1 MTENR
6 RQRLKQL
13 FAEAVALPADQRA
26 RVVAAASDTDAD
38 LGQELQSLLSSY
50 EQADD
55 FLERSPGIP
64 SLDTY
69 GIHLETRVPNLEP
82 GRKLGPYQILES
94 LGSGGMGAVYR
105 ARDVRLDR
113 IVALKVLH
121 RSEGGDAGLRRR
133 FEHEARAISKLA
145 HPNICALFD
154 IGEHE
159 GVDFLVMEF
168 LEGETLAA
176 RLERGP
182 LPFDEVVR
190 HGIELSDALDR
201 AHRQGVVHRDV
212 KPSNIMLTE
221 SGAGSTGSRQA
232 KLLDFGIA
240 KLQGRDPG
248 ASGSALFTSDAS
260 LTGGGPLV
268 GTIAYMSPEQLRGE
282 AIDGR
287 GDLFSFGAVL
297 FEMATGRC
305 LFAGD
310 DATAVRATILDGGWR
325 LPRETL
331 DQAGAGLTQIVEKAL
346 QPDRGQRYQHAADMR
361 ADLHHLGRT
370 AASQRVAPARRWRMA
385 AAAALVAVALVI
397 AGVWTTRVSRSPAAT
412 SAGVPSLSIL
422 PFKPLAPG
430 GADDYVGVALAD
442 ALTTELHTLKTV
454 SVRRMG
460 AGTPFSGPAADPIAA
475 GRELGVDLIMDGAIQ
490 RQGDRLRVTVHLAR
504 VADAVTLW
512 SQHFDS
518 AWNDVFQVQDQIAEQ
533 VTRAL
538 AVTLTGDERRRLNR
552 RRTASLDA
560 YEAYLKG
567 RYFWNER
574 NVRSLHRALE
584 YFQQA
589 IAKDPNYAS
598 AYAGLADTY
607 ALLGSMP
614 YADLP
619 DMEAGPKAK
628 AAATKALEIDETL
641 AEAHVSLA
649 FITYAFEW
657 DWVQGEREF
666 KRAIELDPEY
676 ATAHYWYAL
685 YLNQLGRTDEAAVQ
699 AQQAVDLEP
708 LSLVGTYS
716 VGLVHYFARR
726 FDLARRYADKTLEI
740 SPQFLLGRRL
750 RGMVDI
756 AQGRYAEA
764 IEGLGALH
772 KAQPESSL
780 SAGLLAYAY
789 GRAGNRDQ
797 AHAVLAALVTA
808 SRDRFVSPA
817 NIALGYVGTDET
829 DTALRWLER
838 AYAQRS
844 QALTFIK
851 TDPLYDRIRSDPRMA
866 DLIAR
871 VGFPTTDVRQ
881 PSAAAPPVSSR

>member
-1 MTENR
+1 M
-6 RQRLKQL
+6 
-13 FAEAVALPADQRA
+13 
-26 RVVAAASDTDAD
+26 
-38 LGQELQSLLSSY
+38 
-50 EQADD
+50 
-55 FLERSPGIP
+55 
-64 SLDTY
+64 
-69 GIHLETRVPNLEP
+69 
-82 GRKLGPYQILES
+82 
-94 LGSGGMGAVYR
+94 
-105 ARDVRLDR
+105 
-113 IVALKVLH
+113 
-121 RSEGGDAGLRRR
+121 
-133 FEHEARAISKLA
+133 
-145 HPNICALFD
+145 
-154 IGEHE
+154 
-159 GVDFLVMEF
+159 
-168 LEGETLAA
+168 
-176 RLERGP
+176 
-182 LPFDEVVR
+182 
-190 HGIELSDALDR
+190 
-201 AHRQGVVHRDV
+201 
-212 KPSNIMLTE
+212 
-221 SGAGSTGSRQA
+221 
-232 KLLDFGIA
+232 
-240 KLQGRDPG
+240 
-248 ASGSALFTSDAS
+248 
-260 LTGGGPLV
+260 
-268 GTIAYMSPEQLRGE
+268 
-282 AIDGR
+282 
-287 GDLFSFGAVL
+287 
-297 FEMATGRC
+297 
-305 LFAGD
+305 
-310 DATAVRATILDGGWR
+310 
-325 LPRETL
+325 
-331 DQAGAGLTQIVEKAL
+331 
-346 QPDRGQRYQHAADMR
+346 
-361 ADLHHLGRT
+361 
-370 AASQRVAPARRWRMA
+370 
-385 AAAALVAVALVI
+385 
-397 AGVWTTRVSRSPAAT
+397 
-412 SAGVPSLSIL
+412 
-422 PFKPLAPG
+422 PG

-460 AGTPFSGPAADPIAA
+460 AGTPLSGAAADPIAA

-574 NVRSLHRALE
+574 NVQSLHRALE

-607 ALLGSMP
+607 AMLGSMP

-619 DMEAGPKAK
+619 DAEAGPKAK

-657 DWVQGEREF
+657 DWAQGEREF

-764 IEGLGALH
+764 IEGLGALY
-772 KAQPESSL
+772 KAQPDSSL

-789 GRAGNRDQ
+789 GRAGKRDN
-797 AHAVLAALVTA
+797 AHAVLDAHIAT

-829 DTALRWLER
+829 DTALRWLEM

-844 QALTFIK
+844 QALTFLK
-851 TDPLYDRIRSDPRMA
+851 TDPLYDRIRSDPRDGRSDRA
-866 DLIAR
+866 RGLSGNGRASAFGGRAAGQLAIEPALRHRPFAFDGRGRDAEHGGGFLDREPAEEAQLHDAGLDLVELFQSLQCLIERQRIDDVDRRLGRHRLRVLERHVHRAAAALVPQLAAR
-871 VGFPTTDVRQ
+871 VIDEDAPHHLRGDGEEMSAILPVDVALIEQLHVRLVDDGRGLQASLAPLARELPRRERAQLAMDERDQPLEGFATAVAPRMQYLSDFRGCRDRIRHEQRTRGQLSTHARCGQKLTTDEL
-881 PSAAAPPVSSR
+881 AH